1 MDEQLKRRLVG
12 AAVIMFLAIVIVPLF
27 FEDKSPKDPS
37 ALPEALQ
44 EQPLAIPHE
53 SADAGTKTAEEST
66 PAPVASTTRPKK
78 RKYEVVPLDDAPA
91 KHAPSESEPQEA
103 PADAASTAPTETA
116 DYSEEE
122 AEPVAPTPR
131 AVHGS
136 VPSSEQ
142 AKSVI
147 RKPASPVKE
156 TPPTRQPPKTTVTA
170 TKNRPE
176 VASAA
181 AKKPE
186 STPAAKATKTTP
198 NTTAKPGA
206 PTKPIETASKK
217 TGSTPTSTPDKA
229 TKKPDATP
237 ATKSKKVADGKSWT
251 VQAGTFA
258 EESNARNLVDKLK
271 KRNLS
276 ARMSP
281 VEASSGKVYRVT
293 VGSGLDRNQA
303 EKIQKDLSSKDGV
316 NGVILQSR

>member
-12 AAVIMFLAIVIVPLF
+12 AAVIMLLAIVIIPLF

-44 EQPLAIPHE
+44 EQPLAIPRE
-53 SADAGTKTAEEST
+53 SANSDTKTAEES
-66 PAPVASTTRPKK
+66 APVATAPTTRPKK

-91 KHAPSESEPQEA
+91 KPAPSASEPQEA
-103 PADAASTAPTETA
+103 SAEATPAAPTESA

-122 AEPVAPTPR
+122 AEPVASTPQ
-131 AVHGS
+131 AAPAS
-136 VPSSEQ
+136 SPSYEQ
-142 AKSVI
+142 AKSAI

-156 TPPTRQPPKTTVTA
+156 TQATRPPPKTSAPA
-170 TKNRPE
+170 TKNRPD
-176 VASAA
+176 VTSTG

-186 STPAAKATKTTP
+186 STTTAKSTKVNS
-198 NTTAKPGA
+198 NTTAKPA
-206 PTKPIETASKK
+206 TPSKSNEVATKKSA
-217 TGSTPTSTPDKA
+217 STPSATPDKA
-229 TKKPDATP
+229 TKKPDAST
-237 ATKSKKVADGKSWT
+237 ATKPKKAADSRSWT

-276 ARMSP
+276 ARMYP

-293 VGSGLDRNQA
+293 VGSGLDRTQA
-303 EKIQKDLSSKDGV
+303 EKIQKDLASKDGV
-316 NGVILQSR
+316 NGVILQNR

>member
-12 AAVIMFLAIVIVPLF
+12 AAVIMLLAIMVVPLF

-44 EQPLAIPHE
+44 EQPLALPRE
-53 SADAGTKTAEEST
+53 SANADTKTAEES
-66 PAPVASTTRPKK
+66 APVATTPATRPKK

-91 KHAPSESEPQEA
+91 KPAPTESEPQEA
-103 PADAASTAPTETA
+103 SADATAVAPTESA

-122 AEPVAPTPR
+122 AEAVAPTPR
-131 AVHGS
+131 AAPAS
-136 VPSSEQ
+136 SPPSEQ
-142 AKSVI
+142 AKSVV
-147 RKPASPVKE
+147 RKPAGAVKE
-156 TPPTRQPPKTTVTA
+156 TQVTRQTPKSSVTA
-170 TKNRPE
+170 TKTRPE
-176 VASAA
+176 VALTT

-186 STPAAKATKTTP
+186 SAPTAKSTKSTP
-198 NTTAKPGA
+198 NTALKPAALAKPSEA
-206 PTKPIETASKK
+206 ASKK
-217 TGSTPTSTPDKA
+217 TASTPSATSDKA

-237 ATKSKKVADGKSWT
+237 ATKPKKPADSRSWT

-276 ARMSP
+276 ARMYP

-293 VGSGLDRNQA
+293 VGSGLDRTQA
-303 EKIQKDLSSKDGV
+303 EKIQKDLASKDGV
-316 NGVILQSR
+316 NGVILQNR

>member
-12 AAVIMFLAIVIVPLF
+12 AAVIMLLAIVIVPLF

-44 EQPLAIPHE
+44 EQPLALPRE
-53 SADAGTKTAEEST
+53 SMNADTKTAEES
-66 PAPVASTTRPKK
+66 APVATAPAIRPKK

-91 KHAPSESEPQEA
+91 KPAPTESEPQEA
-103 PADAASTAPTETA
+103 SANATAAAPTESA

-122 AEPVAPTPR
+122 AEPVAPTPL
-131 AVHGS
+131 AAPAS
-136 VPSSEQ
+136 SPSSAQ
-142 AKSVI
+142 AKSVV

-156 TPPTRQPPKTTVTA
+156 TQATRQPPKTSVTA
-170 TKNRPE
+170 TKSRPE
-176 VASAA
+176 VASTAT
-181 AKKPE
+181 KKPE
-186 STPAAKATKTTP
+186 STPTAKSTKITP
-198 NTTAKPGA
+198 NTTVKPA
-206 PTKPIETASKK
+206 ALTKPVEAASKK
-217 TGSTPTSTPDKA
+217 TASTPVATPDKA

-237 ATKSKKVADGKSWT
+237 ATKPKKAADSKSWT

-276 ARMSP
+276 ARMYP

-293 VGSGLDRNQA
+293 VGSGLDRTQA